1 VAIDYKVDGRIATI
15 TIYHPEA
22 YNSIDVRTLREL
34 HDALVTFRDDNDVWV
49 GIVTGA
55 GEKAFCSGADIA
67 EMLPFL
73 KSNAHKPWEIPDTP
87 LRGMELYK
95 PLIAAI
101 NGVALGGGLEVAL
114 ICDIRI
120 AADNARFG
128 SPEVGLGIIPGWSA
142 TQRLPRVIPWAKAA
156 EILFTGKP
164 INAQEAYRIGLVN
177 EVVPKAELM
186 ARAQKWAE
194 DLCQVGP
201 LALRA
206 AKEAMI
212 RGYSMP
218 LNEGIKLESVLF
230 NYLLGT
236 EDYEEGRDAF
246 LNKRKPQFKAK

>member
-1 VAIDYKVDGRIATI
+1 MAIDYKVDGKIATI
-15 TIYHPEA
+15 TINHPEA
-22 YNSIDVRTLREL
+22 YNSIDVSTLREL
-34 HDALVTFRDDNDVWV
+34 HDALVTFRDNNDVWV

-73 KSNAHKPWEIPDTP
+73 KENFHKPWEIPDTP

-95 PLIAAI
+95 PLIAAV

-114 ICDIRI
+114 FCDIRI

-128 SPEVGLGIIPGWSA
+128 NPEVNLGIIPGWSA
-142 TQRLPRVIPWAKAA
+142 TQRLPRLIPWAKAA

-177 EVVPKAELM
+177 EVVPKEELM

-212 RGYSMP
+212 RGYNMP

-230 NYLLGT
+230 DYLQGT
-236 EDYEEGRDAF
+236 EDYIEGRDAF

>member
-1 VAIDYKVDGRIATI
+1 MAIDYKVDGKIATI
-15 TIYHPEA
+15 TINHPEA
-22 YNSIDVRTLREL
+22 YNSVDVRTLREL
-34 HDALVTFRDDNDVWV
+34 HDALVTFRDNNDVWV

-55 GEKAFCSGADIA
+55 GDKAFCSGADVA

-73 KSNAHKPWEIPDTP
+73 KSTANKPWEIPDTP

-101 NGVALGGGLEVAL
+101 NGVALGGGLEIAL

-120 AADNARFG
+120 AAEHARFG
-128 SPEVGLGIIPGWSA
+128 SPEVSLGIIPGWSA

-156 EILFTGKP
+156 EILLTGKP

-177 EVVPKAELM
+177 EVVPKTELM
-186 ARAQKWAE
+186 SRAQKMAE

-201 LALRA
+201 LGLRA